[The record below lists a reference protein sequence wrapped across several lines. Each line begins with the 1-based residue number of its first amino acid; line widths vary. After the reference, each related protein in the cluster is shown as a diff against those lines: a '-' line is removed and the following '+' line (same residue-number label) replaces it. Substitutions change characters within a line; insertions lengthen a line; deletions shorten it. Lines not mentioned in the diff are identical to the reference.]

1 MANFCTK
8 CGNPLYLCTCEDK
21 NSSRNSSISRSNRS
35 FSRSSNRNSIR
46 SSRSRRER
54 DRFAQSAAS
63 PLKNASATKEPILI

>member
-21 NSSRNSSISRSNRS
+21 KQQPQQQYQPQQPQFQPQQQPQQYPKQSKQ
-35 FSRSSNRNSIR
+35 
-46 SSRSRRER
+46 RER